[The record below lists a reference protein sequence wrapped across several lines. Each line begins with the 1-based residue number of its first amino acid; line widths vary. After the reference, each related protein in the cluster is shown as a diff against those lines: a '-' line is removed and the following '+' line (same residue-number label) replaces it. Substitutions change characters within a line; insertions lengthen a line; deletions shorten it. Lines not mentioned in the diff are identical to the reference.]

1 MDQKQRM
8 HEIVES
14 FREVKRAY
22 YQLLSKQ
29 AEPFG
34 ITGIQFMTLKRIQDN
49 PQIGV
54 TELADQMRMG
64 NSTVSGVIDRL
75 VKAGLVIRGRLDN
88 DRRSVALQITDKG
101 LEVYRKTDL
110 EYTKAIANV
119 LETAEKDIDHM
130 LQTHRKIMAS
140 LEKVREETYEP

>member
-8 HEIVES
+8 HDIVES
-14 FREVKRAY
+14 FREVKRAF

-34 ITGIQFMTLKRIQDN
+34 ITGIQFMTLKRIQNN

-54 TELADQMRMG
+54 TELADQLRMG
-64 NSTVSGVIDRL
+64 NSTVSGVVDRL
-75 VKAGLVIRGRLDN
+75 VKAGLVVRERLDE
-88 DRRSVALQITDKG
+88 DRRSVVLQITDKG
-101 LEVYRKTDL
+101 MEVYRQTDL
-110 EYTKAIANV
+110 EYTKAITSV

-130 LQTHRKIMAS
+130 LQTHHKIIAS

>member
-14 FREVKRAY
+14 FREVKRAF

-34 ITGIQFMTLKRIQDN
+34 ITGIQFMALKRIQNN
-49 PQIGV
+49 PHIGV

-75 VKAGLVIRGRLDN
+75 VKAGLVVRERLDS
-88 DRRSVALQITDKG
+88 DRRSVVLQITDKG
-101 LEVYRKTDL
+101 MEIYQQTDL
-110 EYTKAIANV
+110 EYTRTISIV
-119 LETAEKDIDHM
+119 LEAAEKDIDHM
-130 LQTHRKIMAS
+130 LQTHHKIIAS
-140 LEKVREETYEP
+140 LEKVREETYGS

>member
-14 FREVKRAY
+14 FREVKRAF

-34 ITGIQFMTLKRIQDN
+34 ITGIQFMVLKRIQNN

-75 VKAGLVIRGRLDN
+75 VKAGLVVRARLDS
-88 DRRSVALQITDKG
+88 DRRSVALQITYKG
-101 LEVYRKTDL
+101 MEVYQLTDL
-110 EYTKAIANV
+110 EYTKAITTV
-119 LETAEKDIDHM
+119 LETSGRDIDHM
-130 LQTHRKIMAS
+130 LQTHHKIIES
-140 LEKVREETYEP
+140 LEKVREETHEP

>member
-14 FREVKRAY
+14 FREVKRAF

-34 ITGIQFMTLKRIQDN
+34 ITGIQFMALKRIQNN

-75 VKAGLVIRGRLDN
+75 VKAGLVVRARLDS

-101 LEVYRKTDL
+101 MEVYQLTDL
-110 EYTKAIANV
+110 EYTKAITTV
-119 LETAEKDIDHM
+119 LETSGRDIDHM
-130 LQTHRKIMAS
+130 LQTHHKIIES
-140 LEKVREETYEP
+140 LEKVREETNEP

>member
-1 MDQKQRM
+1 M

-14 FREVKRAY
+14 FREVKRAF

-34 ITGIQFMTLKRIQDN
+34 ITGIQFMVLKRIQNN

-75 VKAGLVIRGRLDN
+75 VKAGLVVRARLDS

-101 LEVYRKTDL
+101 MEIYRLTDF
-110 EYTKAIANV
+110 EYTRAISTV
-119 LETAEKDIDHM
+119 LETSKKDIDHM
-130 LQTHRKIMAS
+130 LQTHDKIIQS
-140 LEKVREETYEP
+140 LEKVREETYEPEP

>member
-14 FREVKRAY
+14 FREVKRAF

-34 ITGIQFMTLKRIQDN
+34 ITGIQFMVLKRIQNN

-75 VKAGLVIRGRLDN
+75 VKAGLVVRARLDS

-101 LEVYRKTDL
+101 MEVYQLTDL
-110 EYTKAIANV
+110 EYTKAITTV
-119 LETAEKDIDHM
+119 LETSGRDIDHM
-130 LQTHRKIMAS
+130 LQTHHKIIES
-140 LEKVREETYEP
+140 LEKVREETNEP

>member
-14 FREVKRAY
+14 FREVKRAF

-34 ITGIQFMTLKRIQDN
+34 ITGIQFMALKRIQNN

-75 VKAGLVIRGRLDN
+75 VKAGLVVRARLDS

-101 LEVYRKTDL
+101 MEVYQLTDL
-110 EYTKAIANV
+110 EYTKSITTV
-119 LETAEKDIDHM
+119 LETSGRDIDHM
-130 LQTHRKIMAS
+130 LQTHHKIIES
-140 LEKVREETYEP
+140 LEKVREETNEP